1 MRFAK
6 KIAILLLASII
17 VFVAGFFANIFLSFK
32 LQYKNI
38 VKVESKNCGV
48 EQSIIYS
55 IIKAE
60 SKFNK
65 NAKSNAGAVGL
76 MQIKLS
82 SANYMLAQ
90 NGKLQITEAQLF
102 VPETNIKLGT
112 QYFAYLQK
120 KFEDLGTAIC
130 AYNAGE
136 TVVRGWLKNSDNS
149 TDGKTLKNIPFA
161 ETKKYLSKV
170 QFNIKVYKKIL
181 NKN

>member
-6 KIAILLLASII
+6 KIAILLLVGVI
-17 VFVAGFFANIFLSFK
+17 VFVTGFFAYTFLSFK
-32 LQYKNI
+32 LQYKKI
-38 VKVESKNCGV
+38 IEVESKNYGV
-48 EQSIIYS
+48 EQGIIYS

-65 NAKSNAGAVGL
+65 NAKSSAGAVGL

-90 NGKLQITEAQLF
+90 NGKQQITEAQLF
-102 VPETNIKLGT
+102 LPETNIKLGT

-120 KFEDLGTAIC
+120 KFKVLDTAIC

-136 TVVRGWLKNSDNS
+136 TVVRGWLKNSNNS
-149 TDGKTLKNIPFA
+149 ADGKTLKNIPFA

-170 QFNIKVYKKIL
+170 QFNIKVYQKIL
-181 NKN
+181 RKN